1 MPTDA
6 YMNNMMTIPLVS
18 MQAISK
24 TFDGVQVLDRVS
36 FDLLAGETHVLA
48 GENGAGKSTLMK
60 ILSGVHADYEGVIRL
75 NGQPVRLVS
84 PHHAA
89 MQGIAMIH
97 QELSLIPSLSVVDN
111 IFLGRER
118 VVARG
123 WMRHCHQRR
132 EAHARLR
139 QLDLD
144 LDVTRP
150 VGEYPVSIQQMI
162 EIAKA
167 LVFEARILVMDEP
180 TSALNEAETR
190 RLFDIIRS
198 LRGKGCGIVYITHKL
213 DEMYLIGDRLTV
225 LRDGRSI
232 VTARPRDLAPKKLI
246 NNLVDR
252 EFSRQFPERK
262 AHPGPVRLAVEG
274 LSMRNTSD
282 PRRLVLDHISFSVHT
297 GEILGFAGLQ
307 GSGASEL
314 FHALFGVYGPV
325 QDGTVCL
332 DDHPYVMHSPR
343 RALAA
348 GLALLTNDRKG
359 NGLAA
364 GLNVAHNI
372 TLSALKSYSPH
383 GWLRPKR
390 EWATALA
397 YRDALHIRMRSP
409 DQEAQML
416 SGGNQQKV
424 LIARWLEC
432 HPKVLMLDEPTRGV
446 DVGAKHDLYELMN
459 RWTAG
464 GLSIMLITSELPEL
478 LAMADRIIVMHRG
491 RIAAAY
497 AHKEA
502 TQDRIMHAAM
512 GALCA

>member
-1 MPTDA
+1 MT
-6 YMNNMMTIPLVS
+6 TIPLVS
-18 MQAISK
+18 MQSISK
-24 TFDGVQVLDRVS
+24 TFDGVRVLDRVS
-36 FDLLAGETHVLA
+36 FDLQAGETHVLA

-60 ILSGVHADYEGVIRL
+60 ILSGVHADYEGTILL
-75 NGQPVRLVS
+75 NGRSVRLVS

-89 MQGIAMIH
+89 SQGIAMIH

-111 IFLGRER
+111 MFLGRER
-118 VVARG
+118 VAAGG
-123 WMRHCHQRR
+123 WMRHRHQRQ
-132 EAHARLR
+132 EARARLR

-144 LDVTRP
+144 LEVTRS

-198 LRGKGCGIVYITHKL
+198 LRAKGCGIVYITHKL
-213 DEMYLIGDRLTV
+213 DEMYRIGDRLTV
-225 LRDGRSI
+225 LRDGRAI
-232 VTARPRDLAPKKLI
+232 ITARPQDLAPKELI
-246 NNLVDR
+246 SRLVGR
-252 EFSRQFPERK
+252 EFSRQFPERQ
-262 AHPGPVRLAVEG
+262 ARPGPARLSVEG
-274 LSMRNTSD
+274 LSLRDPAN
-282 PRRLVLDHISFSVHT
+282 PRRMLLDRISFSAHT

-314 FHALFGVYGPV
+314 FQALFGVYGPV
-325 QDGTVCL
+325 REAQVCL
-332 DDHPYVMHSPR
+332 DDRPYLMQSPR
-343 RALAA
+343 RALTA

-359 NGLAA
+359 NGLAI
-364 GLNVAHNI
+364 GLNVVHNI
-372 TLSALKSYSPH
+372 TLASLRSYSPC
-383 GWLRPKR
+383 GWLRPRR

-397 YRDALHIRMRSP
+397 YRDTLHIRMRSP
-409 DQEAQML
+409 DQEAQVL

-432 HPKVLMLDEPTRGV
+432 HPNVLMLDEPTRGV

-459 RWTAG
+459 QWTAK
-464 GLSIMLITSELPEL
+464 GLLIMLITSELPEL

-497 AHKEA
+497 ARGEA
-502 TQDRIMHAAM
+502 TQDRVMHAAM